1 VRSSVGCHPI
11 PKSRL
16 KKIKVQVEGEKFRR
30 VPGPTEEEFSPSNRD
45 HVIGALAHRG
55 IYIDNVQEATLR
67 KIDSPECRFLLE
79 YNAAKK
85 RLNAIKAI
93 VRSTFSDGRVRARGW
108 NQLAARTGRIIST
121 EPNLQQVPKNWRTAF
136 RVDPPL
142 LWLKPDLSMIEVVIL
157 AVVTGD
163 SALID
168 LLRRGE
174 DVYVLVA
181 SRLFNVQ
188 PFRKEKKGCVTD
200 NLRDQTKP
208 VVLGTNYGLTVWGL
222 CRRFR
227 EEFDKELSLEEA
239 QVFFDTFFEMFP
251 GVAQYHAKAAEDALI
266 LDCVR
271 TAGGQRRWLPPLLE
285 SDQEDNYWPSFER
298 RKKILMNTPIQGG
311 QADLQIKAV
320 NKFMRKLPAGVQ
332 VVNLVHDEADLIV
345 TPETLHPTVAVIRSA
360 FQQGF
365 AELYGDVLIPQI
377 KFSMGQNWGELQE
390 LKRSE

>member
-1 VRSSVGCHPI
+1 VGCHPI

>member
-320 NKFMRKLPAGVQ
+320 NKFMPKLPAGVQ